1 MPKVDVLKENLQ
13 FQQFIKEN
21 CSKVEL
27 KDEYLI
33 PDTHPDVI
41 EILIVEAKPVITD
54 KEVVGDKLIVEGNVE
69 YNIIYIPGEE
79 GETINSVK
87 YTEKFSDS
95 INVEDLEH
103 KINYDIEC
111 KIEHIDSK
119 IMNERKIEIEST
131 INVCYSISKNN
142 EFDNPTYMSEI

>member
-13 FQQFIKEN
+13 FQQFIGEN

-33 PDTHPDVI
+33 PDTHPDVE
-41 EILIVEAKPVITD
+41 EILMIEAKPVITD
-54 KEVVGDKLIVEGNVE
+54 KEVMGDKLIVEGNVE

-95 INVEDLEH
+95 VNVEDLEH
-103 KINYDIEC
+103 KINYDIE
-111 KIEHIDSK
+111 
-119 IMNERKIEIEST
+119 
-131 INVCYSISKNN
+131 
-142 EFDNPTYMSEI
+142 